1 MNGDDAAP
9 HSPLTIDDVAEAAG
23 VSRST
28 VSLVLRDSPLVAER
42 TSLKVRKTIDLLGY
56 VYNRNAALRARLSYL
71 VGIIIPDLTNPFFS
85 ELTAGIDTVLNKEGW
100 VALVSNSWDSI
111 EAQDRI
117 LQRMREQKVDAVIIC
132 PAAEPSSVEKSL
144 SMSGLR
150 ILQVLRRTGGINN
163 YLGVDY
169 AHGVA
174 AAVDH
179 LFELGHTS
187 ILFLGGE
194 RHHSAAAERHSGFEA
209 AMRSHN
215 LTPAHFPCAL
225 TRSAAADSVTE
236 LFSAESH
243 PTALVCF
250 NDVVAMGA
258 MAGLERLGLRV
269 GEDVSVVGFDNV
281 VEAEFV
287 HPPLTTIDSNARG
300 LGAEAAN
307 IVLASVRSG
316 AALEGTNVTPT
327 RLVVRKS
334 TGVVPDQRGAK

>member
-1 MNGDDAAP
+1 MTDGNEIEP
-9 HSPLTIDDVAEAAG
+9 RSPLTIDDVAEAAG

-28 VSLVLRDSPLVAER
+28 VSLVLRDSPLVADA
-42 TSLKVRKTIDLLGY
+42 TSEKVRKTIDSLGY

-85 ELTAGIDTVLNKEGW
+85 EMTAGIDTVLNKAGW

-117 LQRMREQKVDAVIIC
+117 LQRMREQKVDAVIVC
-132 PAAEPSSVEKSL
+132 PASEPAAAAKPLSV
-144 SMSGLR
+144 SGLR
-150 ILQVLRRTGGINN
+150 MLQVLRRTEGINN

-169 AHGVA
+169 THGVA
-174 AAVDH
+174 AAVEH

-194 RHHSAAAERHSGFEA
+194 SHHSAAAERHSGFEA

-215 LTPAHFPCAL
+215 LTPAHFPCPL
-225 TRSAAADSVTE
+225 TRSAAAESVTQ
-236 LFSAESH
+236 LFSARSH

-269 GEDVSVVGFDNV
+269 GVDVSVVGFDNV

-287 HPPLTTIDSNARG
+287 TPPLTTIDSNARS

-307 IVLASVRSG
+307 IVLASVKSG
-316 AALEGTNVTPT
+316 AALEGTSVTPT
-327 RLVVRKS
+327 RLVVRRS
-334 TGVVPDQRGAK
+334 TSPLVLTD